1 MTRMARDSLPNP
13 LPFLPAQQDA
23 GVPGPATRFSAPDRS
38 ARTRGPRAAV
48 YRVWQVWRSLT
59 ARTLDETDQTI
70 LAELLPPG
78 GRALFATMS
87 TNDQRHSLTVYRKLI
102 AQGCADRDL
111 LAAALLHDSGKG
123 AGRVR
128 LWVRPPVV
136 LLRAFAP
143 GVLHWLAL
151 RPAPWWRRPFY
162 YAWHHAAIGADLA
175 AAAGLPERVVLL
187 IRTHHQP
194 HGPAAQLHAVDDES

>member
-1 MTRMARDSLPNP
+1 M
-13 LPFLPAQQDA
+13 
-23 GVPGPATRFSAPDRS
+23 VATDPPP
-38 ARTRGPRAAV
+38 RGRRAALGAAG

-59 ARTLDETDQTI
+59 PRPLDTADTDILRTQ
-70 LAELLPPG
+70 LPPA

-87 TNDQRHSLTVYRKLI
+87 RADQRHSLDVFGALR
-102 AQGCADRDL
+102 ARGCADDEM

-128 LWVRPPVV
+128 LWIRPPFV

-143 GVLHWLAL
+143 GVLRWLA
-151 RPAPWWRRPFY
+151 REPAPWWRRPFY
-162 YAWHHAAIGADLA
+162 HAWHHAAIGADLA
-175 AAAGLPERVVLL
+175 AAAGLPARVVLL

-194 HGPAAQLHAVDDES
+194 DGPAAALHAVDDAS